1 MKKRN
6 LVKIICTIITV
17 VMVAS
22 LFSAC
27 GGSKAPAESSS
38 ASSNQSAGESKEAT
52 SAQAGQSANSGGEV
66 KIGFVWPLTGGS
78 ATIGQQHNDG
88 ALMAIEEINAN
99 GGIKSMGG
107 AKIVPVV
114 ADSETKPDVGA
125 NQVERLATKEGV
137 CMIIGAYNSAVTFP
151 CAEAAQRNQIPFIS
165 QGGVK
170 NEITERGYDW
180 VFRVNNKATYD
191 VEEMLKGIDLI
202 CEENNVEMKTYALI
216 YESTDWGSDNAK
228 TWKKFADERGWKCVL
243 DEPVTVGQSDMSS
256 QILKIKNANPDVI
269 NVSFYTPEMIV
280 FANGLIAN
288 RVNPPLGVWSV
299 GGGEQDPAFFK
310 AVEPKAYEYH
320 FVQEDWDVSGPLNH
334 KWIAELAEKVKAEK
348 GYELNSFFAQGWTAA
363 YVAYEALEAAGST
376 DKAKIKEALRNLD
389 IQNSEDCRVILSG
402 YPRIKFDENGQN
414 TYSTGTIVQYQ
425 NGVPVGLSP
434 IQNRAPGAKAIVPI
448 PDDFDTR
455 AANVKKK

>member
-1 MKKRN
+1 MKTSK
-6 LVKIICTIITV
+6 KCISTV
-17 VMVAS
+17 
-22 LFSAC
+22 LSAAMLMLPLGAC
-27 GGSKAPAESSS
+27 VNSEPAAPASSVPPVSS
-38 ASSNQSAGESKEAT
+38 AAASTAPADT
-52 SAQAGQSANSGGEV
+52 SEGV

-99 GGIKSMGG
+99 GGVKSMGG
-107 AKIVPVV
+107 AKIIPVT
-114 ADSETKPDVGA
+114 ADSETKPDVGST
-125 NQVERLATKEGV
+125 QVERLITKENVSIVVG
-137 CMIIGAYNSAVTFP
+137 CYNSAVTFP
-151 CAEAAQRNQIPFIS
+151 AAEVAQRYSTPFIS

-202 CEENNVEMKTYALI
+202 SEENGVEMKTYALI

-228 TWKKFADERGWKCVL
+228 IWKSFADERGWTCVL
-243 DEPVTVGQSDMSS
+243 DEPVTVGQADMSS
-256 QILKIKNANPDVI
+256 QIMKIKKANPDVV

-280 FANGLIAN
+280 FSKAMTANK
-288 RVNPPLGVWSV
+288 VNPPLGVWSV
-299 GGGEQDPAFFK
+299 GGGSQDPAYFK
-310 AVEPKAYEYH
+310 AVEPKEYEYN

-334 KWIAELAEKVKAEK
+334 TWIQELDEKIQAEK
-348 GYELNSFFAQGWTAA
+348 GYKLNSFFAQGWTAA
-363 YVAYEALEAAGST
+363 YVAYEALEAAGSA
-376 DKAKIKEALRNLD
+376 DKAAVKAALQSLD
-389 IQNSEDCRVILSG
+389 IENSEDCRVILSG

-425 NGVPVGLSP
+425 NGVGIGLSP
-434 IQNRAPGAKAIVPI
+434 EANRAPGAKAIVPI

-455 AANVKKK
+455 GANVTK